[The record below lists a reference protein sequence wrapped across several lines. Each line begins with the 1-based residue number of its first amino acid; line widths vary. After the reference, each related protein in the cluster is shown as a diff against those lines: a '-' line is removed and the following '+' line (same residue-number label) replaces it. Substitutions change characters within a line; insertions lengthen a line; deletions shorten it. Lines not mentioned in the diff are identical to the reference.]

1 MVGMPATPRN
11 SSLSRYFTAVR
22 YSHVAM
28 AVVRLPAPIKISPD
42 NAREVRSFQGAAAL
56 QMSEVLEK
64 LHDGEAETDE
74 RSRRSDPRGQGGL
87 ESHAGAQP
95 REASLH
101 VGSELRLS
109 CQFVWLIITGIGFVH
124 VAFVGSRTS
133 TAMLRGA
140 RL

>member
-1 MVGMPATPRN
+1 M
-11 SSLSRYFTAVR
+11 R
-22 YSHVAM
+22 YSHIAI
-28 AVVRLPAPIKISPD
+28 AVVRLPALIKTSPI
-42 NAREVRSFQGAAAL
+42 NAREMRTLRIAAAL
-56 QMSEVLEK
+56 QAAEVFEK

-95 REASLH
+95 RETSLH

-109 CQFVWLIITGIGFVH
+109 CPLVLLIITGIGFVH

-140 RL
+140 SW